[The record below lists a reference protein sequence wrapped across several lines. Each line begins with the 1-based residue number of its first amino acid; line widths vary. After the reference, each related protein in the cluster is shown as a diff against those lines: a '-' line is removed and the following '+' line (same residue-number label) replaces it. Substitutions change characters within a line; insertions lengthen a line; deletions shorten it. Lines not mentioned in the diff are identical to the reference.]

1 MTTYIKHTIIEQKK
15 DFMEIANSI
24 LHVTAS
30 ENVDIS
36 NDLLATQSKSLGQ
49 LVAENEKKEI
59 ENQSEKG

>member
-1 MTTYIKHTIIEQKK
+1 
-15 DFMEIANSI
+15 MEIANSI

-49 LVAENEKKEI
+49 LVAENEKKET